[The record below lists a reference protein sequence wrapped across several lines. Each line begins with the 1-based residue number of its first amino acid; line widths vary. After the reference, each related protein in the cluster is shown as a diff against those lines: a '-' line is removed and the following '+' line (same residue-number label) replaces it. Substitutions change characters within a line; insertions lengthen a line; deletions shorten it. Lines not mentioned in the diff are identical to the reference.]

1 MSTPDDLS
9 EEEKSLLIQQILKF
23 PKQLGG
29 IDFKLL
35 VKQSTQF
42 DVIEMN
48 QNNPYDQRLLL
59 NLNRKLQNSLNTS
72 KKTGRYYAGNRIN
85 DVGSRIE
92 ADIVND
98 LNSSPFSVRQLV
110 SKGYPDTEITFE
122 NETVYMELKA
132 TGIIEKSSYRHF
144 YYTTGTK
151 IKKVA
156 RHILLIILA
165 ESHDRGYWAV
175 KSFII
180 SDLSKLKVRLK
191 AEFNASKSDLIRNE
205 ARLISIP

>member
-1 MSTPDDLS
+1 MSSILS
-9 EEEKSLLIQQILKF
+9 EKEKVQIIQQILKS
-23 PKQLGG
+23 PKQLGA

-35 VKQSTQF
+35 VKESTQC

-48 QNNPYDQRLLL
+48 QKNPYDQKLLL
-59 NLNRKLQNSLNTS
+59 NLKRKLQNSLNTS
-72 KKTGRYYAGNRIN
+72 KRTGRYYAGNRIN

-98 LNSSPFSVRQLV
+98 LNSNPFSVRQLG
-110 SKGYPDTEITFE
+110 SRGYPDTEIIFE
-122 NETVYMELKA
+122 NEAVYMELKA
-132 TGIIEKSSYRHF
+132 TGVIGESSYRHF

-151 IKKVA
+151 IKKTA

-165 ESHDRGYWAV
+165 ESKDRGYWGV
-175 KSFII
+175 RSFII

-191 AEFNASKSDLIRNE
+191 AEFNASKSDLIKNE
-205 ARLISIP
+205 ARLVSIP